1 MAMGKDKLKRFSQL
15 TTFSNVIQPNT
26 DYFEKEHLIKGT
38 WNKVFKKII
47 TL

>member
-26 DYFEKEHLIKGT
+26 DYFNKEHHIKGT
-38 WNKVFKKII
+38 WNKILKII